1 MLMDGSR
8 MGSISDS
15 DSNDDLEEVS
25 SRQSQVHERLIVF
38 RDLLRFMIFLE
49 PLNLTLR
56 LVFPRAL
63 DFSGLGV

>member
-1 MLMDGSR
+1 

-38 RDLLRFMIFLE
+38 RDLLRFMIFLD
-49 PLNLTLR
+49 PINITMTMCWVWVYC
-56 LVFPRAL
+56 LVSIWL
-63 DFSGLGV
+63 VGL